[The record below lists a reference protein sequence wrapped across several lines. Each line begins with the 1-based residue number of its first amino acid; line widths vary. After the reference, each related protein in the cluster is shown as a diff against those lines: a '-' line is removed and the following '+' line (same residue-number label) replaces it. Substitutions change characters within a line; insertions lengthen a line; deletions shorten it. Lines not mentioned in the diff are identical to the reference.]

1 MECVYSLLVG
11 ALKVFNDFS
20 WSTEKVEFTYDYKA
34 IRFKELM
41 NKYKIH
47 EVAGNGSE
55 LEKAIN
61 LLQWC
66 SKNVLHN
73 GGTPYMLG

>member
-20 WSTEKVEFTYDYKA
+20 WSTEKVEFTYDCKA

-47 EVAGNGSE
+47 EVAGNGS
-55 LEKAIN
+55 
-61 LLQWC
+61 
-66 SKNVLHN
+66 
-73 GGTPYMLG
+73 